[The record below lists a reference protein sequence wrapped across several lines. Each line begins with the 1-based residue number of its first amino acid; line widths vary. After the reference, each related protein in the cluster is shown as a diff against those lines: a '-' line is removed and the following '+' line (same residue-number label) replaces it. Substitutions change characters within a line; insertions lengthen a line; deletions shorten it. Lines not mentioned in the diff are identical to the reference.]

1 MIPPIARRLPLV
13 RRRKEP
19 ALPLQSRI
27 DHLAGL
33 AVEPA
38 GASHRD
44 QVARACA
51 ALNYAALIASDL
63 GMPQTAADL
72 CWRQFH
78 IFTKAPHLSGEIA
91 VMGLMPLVNLSRLL
105 TRSGDGEGAYSI
117 LTRLYQ
123 AAQER
128 TSTRILGRDVD
139 LGPFTQG
146 PDHRPVCQ
154 ELWSVLL
161 VDGARALAR
170 LGRWTQAADAMRAH
184 RGVGTRL
191 LDGRQVLIM
200 SLLEQDLYEQA
211 RATIDASAPTE
222 PWESTVLALLRAS
235 CPTQGAF
242 APDEDIDTALR
253 EASTALSSPHPEAAV
268 FQTRVGLAALDL
280 PHEHTNPDLEPL
292 RQATAAAAALDAYAA
307 REALAHC
314 GLGPYLSH
322 AHHQRLTNVLTAAG
336 IDTGELPTTHRC
348 AFTTAIDQAALTVR
362 RTLECPSTSPVSTPP
377 TR

>member
-19 ALPLQSRI
+19 ALPLESRI
-27 DHLAGL
+27 SHLAGL

-72 CWRQFH
+72 CWRQYH
-78 IFTKAPHLSGEIA
+78 IFTGAPRLSGDIA

-105 TRSGDGEGAYSI
+105 IREGDGEGAYTI

-128 TSTRILGRDVD
+128 TTASILGRDVD
-139 LGPFTQG
+139 LSLFTQG

-170 LGRWTQAADAMRAH
+170 VGRWTQAADAMQAH

-200 SLLEQDLYEQA
+200 SLLEQDLYDQA

-222 PWESTVLALLRAS
+222 PWESAVLALLRAS
-235 CPTQGAF
+235 CPNQGPF
-242 APDEDIDTALR
+242 ARAEEIDIALR
-253 EASTALSSPHPEAAV
+253 EATTAVSSPHPESAV

-280 PHEHTNPDLEPL
+280 PHEHANPGLEPL
-292 RQATAAAAALDAYAA
+292 RQAIATAAALDAYAA
-307 REALAHC
+307 REALDHS
-314 GLGPYLSH
+314 GLVPYLTD
-322 AHHQRLTNVLTAAG
+322 AHNQRLTAALTAAG
-336 IDTGELPTTHRC
+336 LGTGELPTTHRS
-348 AFTTAIDQAALTVR
+348 AFSTAVDQAA
-362 RTLECPSTSPVSTPP
+362 RTLRRILGCPAISPVSTSP